1 MMSALILCGKTV
13 SKNVK
18 NNLKSEIAI
27 LKAKGIV
34 PSLAVVL
41 VGDNPASHVYVRNKQ
56 KAAEELGIYSVTMQ
70 YDASMSQD
78 VLNRLIDELNADEHF
93 HGILVQ
99 LPLPKHLN
107 ENEVIQRISPDKDV
121 DGFHPVSVGKLVLGQ
136 DTFVSCTPAGV
147 MEILKFYNIDPS
159 GKNVVIIGRSNIV
172 GKPMLNLLYQKATYA
187 NATVTICHTRTKD
200 IAAHTKQ
207 ADIVIVAAGR
217 PHTLTAD
224 MVKEGVVVIDVGINR
239 IEDPTTE
246 KGYSLVGDAD
256 YEGLLSKVSAITPV
270 PGGVG
275 PMTIAMLMKNTVIS
289 AGRILSK

>member
-1 MMSALILCGKTV
+1 MSALILCGKTV